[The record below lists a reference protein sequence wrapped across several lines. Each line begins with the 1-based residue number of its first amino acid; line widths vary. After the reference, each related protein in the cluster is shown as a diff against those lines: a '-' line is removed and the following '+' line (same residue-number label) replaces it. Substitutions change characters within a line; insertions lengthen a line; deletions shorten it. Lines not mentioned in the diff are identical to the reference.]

1 MSHTASEKQRQ
12 KWGGRRQEE
21 TEMYRCIGGRVRELA
36 RQNERGRQGLKEAFA
51 GPL

>member
-36 RQNERGRQGLKEAFA
+36 RQNERGRQELKEAFA